1 MSRSL
6 VGSSSSSTL
15 GSSMSSRVSCSR
27 RRSPPDRSPTRVCW
41 RGPVNPSRCASWDAV
56 SSLLP
61 SRTTER
67 TSSTASM
74 TRRSAPRLELAH
86 LLRQHGQAH
95 GHADLA
101 LAGGERHVAGQR
113 AQQRRLAG
121 AVDPDDAGALAGG
134 QPPGDVVEQHPVA
147 ELDAGVDQV
156 DDVLA
161 EPGGREAHQ
170 LDVVAGRRL
179 VGDEGVRGVDA
190 ELGLAGARRRPAAQ
204 PGELLAQQVVAALGG
219 DPRHPLALGLGQH
232 EGRVAALVGVHRP
245 RVDLPGLGG
254 DGVEEPPVVGDGD
267 DGVVGPW
274 RAAARGGRPARR
286 PPRRRGGWSARRAAA
301 GRARRRAGRPARPGG
316 ARRRRAGRPRPTSH
330 PPPGASVP
338 PSRPVSTS
346 RMRASAAQTC
356 SGRSPMT
363 VSCTVA
369 AGSIPSSWVSTPMVR
384 PPTRA
389 TRPESTS
396 REPSSTRSRVVLP
409 PPLRPDDAD
418 AVAAADAERD
428 GIEHLGG
435 AEREGGALDGDEV
448 GH

>member
-27 RRSPPDRSPTRVCW
+27 RRSPPERSPTRVCW

-61 SRTTER
+61 RPHHR
-67 TSSTASM
+67 AHVLDGLDDPPVG
-74 TRRSAPRLELAH
+74 PRLELAH
-86 LLRQHGQAH
+86 LLREHGQAH
-95 GHADLA
+95 GHPDLA
-101 LAGGERHVAGQR
+101 LAGGERHLAGQR

-121 AVDPDDAGALAGG
+121 AVDPDDAGALAGRE
-134 QPPGDVVEQHPVA
+134 PPGDVVEQHPVA
-147 ELDAGVDQV
+147 ELDAGVDEV

-161 EPGGREAHQ
+161 EPGRGEPHQ

-232 EGRVAALVGVHRP
+232 ERRVAALVGVHRP

-267 DGVVGPW
+267 DGVVGAW
-274 RAAARGGRPARR
+274 RAGARGGRPARR
-286 PPRRRGGWSARRAAA
+286 PPRRRGGWSARRAAG
-301 GRARRRAGRPARPGG
+301 GRARRRAARRARPGA
-316 ARRRRAGRPRPTSH
+316 ARHRRAGRRRPTCH
-330 PPPGASVP
+330 PPRG
-338 PSRPVSTS
+338 R
-346 RMRASAAQTC
+346 RCRRAA
-356 SGRSPMT
+356 R
-363 VSCTVA
+363 
-369 AGSIPSSWVSTPMVR
+369 
-384 PPTRA
+384 
-389 TRPESTS
+389 
-396 REPSSTRSRVVLP
+396 
-409 PPLRPDDAD
+409 
-418 AVAAADAERD
+418 
-428 GIEHLGG
+428 
-435 AEREGGALDGDEV
+435 
-448 GH
+448 